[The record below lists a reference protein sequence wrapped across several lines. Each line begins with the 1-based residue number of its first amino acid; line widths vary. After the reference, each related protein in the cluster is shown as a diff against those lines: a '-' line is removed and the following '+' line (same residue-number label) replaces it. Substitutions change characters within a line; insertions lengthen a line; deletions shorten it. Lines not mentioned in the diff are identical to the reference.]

1 MVNLAVTPM
10 LTSLEATWQHPSV
23 PNGIITVYE
32 VCYYRYVMGRVED
45 ECAVNTN
52 VTQTSF
58 EAVGL
63 VPTATY
69 VFRVRAYTVAGPGD
83 WTSKAVTLPSIRKY
97 SKW

>member
-1 MVNLAVTPM
+1 M
-10 LTSLEATWQHPSV
+10 LISLEATWKHPSV
-23 PNGIITVYE
+23 PNGIVTVYE

-63 VPTATY
+63 VPTAAY
-69 VFRVRAYTVAGPGD
+69 VFRVSCGD
-83 WTSKAVTLPSIRKY
+83 WTNKAVTLPNIRK
-97 SKW
+97 

>member
-1 MVNLAVTPM
+1 MVNLSVTPM
-10 LTSLEATWQHPSV
+10 LTSLEAMWQNPSV

-69 VFRVRAYTVAGPGD
+69 VLRVRAYTVAGPGN
-83 WTSKAVTLPSIRKY
+83 WTSMAVTLPDIRE
-97 SKW
+97 